1 MPVFMYQSLPPKSF
15 LQSAH
20 HTLQYIL
27 PEFSCCRKKFCW
39 NLNLLVY
46 KKPYVG
52 FVRGIPIE
60 MEEAAYMAG
69 AVKG

>member
-1 MPVFMYQSLPPKSF
+1 MDIFHMPVFMYQSLPPKSF

-46 KKPYVG
+46 KKPYWACFGSDEKVN
-52 FVRGIPIE
+52 V
-60 MEEAAYMAG
+60 A
-69 AVKG
+69 